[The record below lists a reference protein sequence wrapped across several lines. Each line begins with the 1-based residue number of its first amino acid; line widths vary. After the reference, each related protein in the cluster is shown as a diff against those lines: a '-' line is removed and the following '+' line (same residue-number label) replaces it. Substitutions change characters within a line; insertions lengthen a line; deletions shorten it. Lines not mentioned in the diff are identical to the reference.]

1 MLPMRDRRQILA
13 DWVRKE
19 RAKRGWS
26 QSELADRMEKVRGVV
41 NKLERANN
49 DPTLETL
56 AVLAKAF
63 GYPLSIV
70 LDVLG
75 YDVKLA
81 DDDPWVEAM
90 NYKTSLLPESQ
101 RSMVDVLIDSILEV
115 EQRERKTKTKPKAK
129 PAV

>member
-1 MLPMRDRRQILA
+1 MLLMRDRRQILA

-101 RSMVDVLIDSILEV
+101 RSMVD
-115 EQRERKTKTKPKAK
+115 
-129 PAV
+129 